1 MSDLLAAIVAAAGLI
16 LLLGQIGNDDY
27 RTALAEERQA
37 CAMVAQGHW
46 PAETAEGYD
55 CPERVAGASYE

>member
-1 MSDLLAAIVAAAGLI
+1 MSDILAGIVAAAGLI

-55 CPERVAGASYE
+55 CPQRIARSEL